1 MSIRRSGRKTI
12 VTAAL
17 CSTAVFVAACGSS
30 TTTTTT
36 SGSGGAPGSGTLSG
50 PVILG
55 DLAGFTGSEAPFG
68 QAFNEGCQVA
78 IREINDSGG
87 ILGQKV
93 QISNGDEL
101 SDPIDAVAALQK
113 LINIDHVV
121 GIIGPQTPEIG
132 ATQPIIDRF
141 KIPDM
146 FQGGSTD
153 FDQLKDP
160 WIWRAS
166 ASDSQEGVAMAL
178 YAIKKGYKNAAI
190 MFSTEASAQTLKP
203 VLQHIFE
210 SLGGHIVI
218 SVDLTTGQSS
228 YRSEVQRVIDAHPD
242 VIFDHQDP
250 ATAGTLFSNFH
261 EANNFAI
268 PFVGT
273 DSTTGSDYNNA
284 IGIPVSNA
292 HLVSLIGGSEPGG
305 GGDVFNKWYAKVYS
319 HQPLAN
325 ANYAYDAVMVLA
337 LAIEYANTTDPQA
350 MVNAI
355 PNVSNPPGTTVS
367 DWATAVSDLKAGKKI
382 NYDGASGPMDFN
394 QYHNVFGPFDAVQ
407 VDLQGNEQIQ
417 QTFTAADLNT
427 ATK

>member
-1 MSIRRSGRKTI
+1 VNAKSRGRTTV

-17 CSTAVFVAACGSS
+17 CTGAVFVAACGSGGS
-30 TTTTTT
+30 
-36 SGSGGAPGSGTLSG
+36 SSGGSGGNGPNSTLSG
-50 PVILG
+50 PVIFG
-55 DLAGFTGSEAPFG
+55 DLAGFTGAEASFG

-78 IREINDSGG
+78 LKEINDSGG
-87 ILGQKV
+87 ILGQKL

-132 ATQPIIDRF
+132 ATQPIIDRYH
-141 KIPDM
+141 IPDE

-153 FDQLKDP
+153 FDMLTDK

-210 SLGGHIVI
+210 SLGGHVVI
-218 SVDLTTGQSS
+218 TVDLTTAQSS
-228 YRSEVQRVIDAHPD
+228 YRSEVSRVVNAHPD
-242 VIFDHQDP
+242 VIFTHEDP
-250 ATAGTLFSNFH
+250 ATAGTLFSNFR

-273 DSTTGSDYNNA
+273 DSTTGSDFSNA
-284 IGIPVSNA
+284 IGNAVAHA

-337 LAIEYANTTDPQA
+337 LAIESAGTTDPSA
-350 MVNAI
+350 MVGAI
-355 PNVSNPPGTTVS
+355 PNVSNPPGVKVS

-382 NYDGASGPMDFN
+382 NYEGASGPMDYN

-407 VDLQGNEQIQ
+407 VDLQGNDQIV
-417 QTFTAADLNT
+417 QTFTAADLAA

>member
-1 MSIRRSGRKTI
+1 VNARSRGRTTI
-12 VTAAL
+12 ITAAL
-17 CSTAVFVAACGSS
+17 CASALFVAACGS
-30 TTTTTT
+30 
-36 SGSGGAPGSGTLSG
+36 GSGGGGNNGPNTTLSG
-50 PVILG
+50 PVVLG
-55 DLAGFTGSEAPFG
+55 DLAGFTGAEASFG

-78 IREINDSGG
+78 LREINSSGG
-87 ILGQKV
+87 ILGQKL

-113 LINIDHVV
+113 LINVDHVV

-132 ATQPIIDRF
+132 ATQPIIDRYH
-141 KIPDM
+141 IPDM
-146 FQGGSTD
+146 FQGGDTD
-153 FDQLKDP
+153 FDKLTDK

-178 YAIKKGYKNAAI
+178 YAIKKGYRNAAI

-210 SLGGHIVI
+210 SLGGHVAIT
-218 SVDLTTGQSS
+218 VDLTTGQSS
-228 YRSEVQRVIDAHPD
+228 YRSEVSRVVDAHPD
-242 VIFDHQDP
+242 VIFTHEDP
-250 ATAGTLFSNFH
+250 ATAGTLFSNFR

-273 DSTTGSDYNNA
+273 DSTTGSDFSNA
-284 IGIPVSNA
+284 ISNAVAHA

-305 GGDVFNKWYAKVYS
+305 GGDVFNSWYAKVYN

-337 LAIEYANTTDPQA
+337 LAIESAGSTDPSA
-350 MVNAI
+350 MVSAI
-355 PNVSNPPGTTVS
+355 PNISNPPGAKVS

-382 NYDGASGPMDFN
+382 NYDGASGPMDYN

-407 VDLQGNEQIQ
+407 VDLQGNDQIV
-417 QTFTAADLNT
+417 QTFSAADLAA